1 MPTKMRLQR
10 YGKKGQPFFHIVIAD
25 GRAPRDGRFIEKIG
39 TYNPITRPADI
50 QLDFDRALYWV
61 GTGAQPTETVE
72 AILKYTGVAFM
83 HHLSIGVAK
92 GAMTQEEA
100 QAKFDAWKAEKTAKI
115 ESAKNDVKLKGKSAE
130 KKRMEAEVK
139 VNEAKANELAKKRAA
154 EAGLDAKAQAQLA
167 AEADAKAE
175 ADAIALA
182 EAKAAMKAAAE
193 TAPEVVAEVAP
204 EVVAE
209 VAPEV
214 VAEAAPEVVAEAAP
228 EVAAEAAPEVAAE
241 AAPEVVAEAT
251 PEVVAEETAP
261 EAPAAETTEEE
272 KA

>member
-50 QLDFDRALYWV
+50 QLNFDRALYWV
-61 GTGAQPTETVE
+61 GTGAEPTETVE
-72 AILKYTGVAFM
+72 AILKYTGVALM

-100 QAKFDAWKAEKTAKI
+100 QAKFDAWKAEKAAKI
-115 ESAKNDVKLKGKSAE
+115 ESTKKDIQLKGKTDD

-167 AEADAKAE
+167 AEA
-175 ADAIALA
+175 
-182 EAKAAMKAAAE
+182 
-193 TAPEVVAEVAP
+193 
-204 EVVAE
+204 
-209 VAPEV
+209 
-214 VAEAAPEVVAEAAP
+214 EAAQ
-228 EVAAEAAPEVAAE
+228 
-241 AAPEVVAEAT
+241 AT
-251 PEVVAEETAP
+251 PEATEAP
-261 EAPAAETTEEE
+261 EATETTEEQ
-272 KA
+272 A